1 MALSGGCLVRPG
13 LQGPLEVG
21 GRSRLS
27 WTTNQRE
34 ACLVTSILNVTILT
48 DDGGEI
54 YGHLEL
60 TSGSIEHFGWQGR
73 IRFDPIAPAGAV
85 KWDVDEPMTNV
96 AVRIDDGDQAMSIAS
111 ARMCSIDRA
120 EEVDGQGLSGFH
132 PPVSCTTAAG
142 SWLISRPNP
151 QCRAPSGNV
160 ERGTPTLSTATS
172 TPRQLPLQRPPE
184 SATVYRTPAGPLT
197 CSPRLGVRCRPAMG
211 RADGR

>member
-1 MALSGGCLVRPG
+1 MCARRNSLVAPSSGCLVRPG

-73 IRFDPIAPAGAV
+73 IRFDPVAPAGAV
-85 KWDVDEPMTNV
+85 NRH
-96 AVRIDDGDQAMSIAS
+96 A
-111 ARMCSIDRA
+111 
-120 EEVDGQGLSGFH
+120 H
-132 PPVSCTTAAG
+132 TA
-142 SWLISRPNP
+142 P
-151 QCRAPSGNV
+151 
-160 ERGTPTLSTATS
+160 
-172 TPRQLPLQRPPE
+172 
-184 SATVYRTPAGPLT
+184 ATVATT
-197 CSPRLGVRCRPAMG
+197 T
-211 RADGR
+211 